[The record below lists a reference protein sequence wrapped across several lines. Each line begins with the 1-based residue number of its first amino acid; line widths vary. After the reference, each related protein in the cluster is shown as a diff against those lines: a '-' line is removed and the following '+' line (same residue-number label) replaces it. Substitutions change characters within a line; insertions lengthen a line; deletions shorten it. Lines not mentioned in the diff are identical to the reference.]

1 MQPSDDGRFLY
12 RGGICALHNCAAIC
26 FSCLSC
32 AMTYGFLEGSSGRPS
47 SDPRLS
53 SCCNKQRILLAT
65 LHSGRASLHG
75 LVGLRLSK
83 ADGANCPRAPKTETC

>member
-1 MQPSDDGRFLY
+1 MQPSAGGRSLY

-26 FSCLSC
+26 FSCSSC
-32 AMTYGFLEGSSGRPS
+32 AMTYGFLEGSRGRPF
-47 SDPRLS
+47 SDLRLS

-75 LVGLRLSK
+75 LVGPRLSE
-83 ADGANCPRAPKTETC
+83 ADGADRPCAARTEPG